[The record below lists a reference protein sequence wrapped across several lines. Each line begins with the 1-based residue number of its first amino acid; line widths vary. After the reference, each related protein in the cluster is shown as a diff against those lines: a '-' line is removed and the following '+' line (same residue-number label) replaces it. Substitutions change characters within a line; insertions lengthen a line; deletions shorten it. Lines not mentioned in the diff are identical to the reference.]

1 MIAVMI
7 AGATAMVCSLVG
19 TRYLIDFFRSRGQ
32 GQPILGKEDHRSE
45 EHTSELQSH

>member
-32 GQPILGKEDHRSE
+32 GQPILGKEDQIGRAHV
-45 EHTSELQSH
+45 